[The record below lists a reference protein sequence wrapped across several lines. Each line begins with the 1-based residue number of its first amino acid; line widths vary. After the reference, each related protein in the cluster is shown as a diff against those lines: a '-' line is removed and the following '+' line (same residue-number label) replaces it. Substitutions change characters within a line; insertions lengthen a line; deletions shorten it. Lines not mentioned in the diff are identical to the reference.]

1 MDLFETI
8 VRIAVVFG
16 LLFVTLR
23 LLSRTRGLRVDAR
36 KVGVRA
42 PLEVMDKVRVG
53 RTSSVVTMRVG
64 DRTLLLGVTDH
75 QLTTLADVTDDLAAI
90 DEIAADDASALS
102 DAEVTDRTS
111 VMDHALEVM
120 RDRFATKGNRT
131 FRSE

>member
-1 MDLFETI
+1 MDLFETL

-36 KVGVRA
+36 RAGVRA
-42 PLEVMDKVRVG
+42 PLEIVDKVRVG

-64 DRTLLLGVTDH
+64 DRTLLLGVTEH
-75 QLTTLADVTDDLAAI
+75 QLTTLADVTDDLAGMEPAVE
-90 DEIAADDASALS
+90 DAADVD
-102 DAEVTDRTS
+102 VTDRTS

-120 RDRFATKGNRT
+120 RSRFEPKPR
-131 FRSE
+131 

>member
-1 MDLFETI
+1 VDLFETL

-36 KVGVRA
+36 RAGVRA
-42 PLEVMDKVRVG
+42 PLEIVDKVRVG

-64 DRTLLLGVTDH
+64 DRTLLLGVTEH
-75 QLTTLADVTDDLAAI
+75 QLTTLADVTDDLAGMEPAVE
-90 DEIAADDASALS
+90 DAADADV
-102 DAEVTDRTS
+102 DVTDRTS

-120 RDRFATKGNRT
+120 RARFEHKQR
-131 FRSE
+131 

>member
-1 MDLFETI
+1 VDLVETL

-36 KVGVRA
+36 RAGVRA
-42 PLEVMDKVRVG
+42 RLEVVDKVRVG

-64 DRTLLLGVTDH
+64 DRTLLLGVTEH
-75 QLTTLADVTDDLAAI
+75 QLTTLADVTDDLAAM
-90 DEIAADDASALS
+90 ESTAEDDVDVDVTDS
-102 DAEVTDRTS
+102 VTDRTS

-120 RDRFATKGNRT
+120 RARFEHKSR
-131 FRSE
+131 